1 MKYPQEHLITKEMPR
16 TNEANTLTTDL
27 ILEHYFPY
35 VKARAKQRG
44 INISKLSEG
53 FVVSQWDRSRTV
65 SSIAELEEF
74 LIKIGVKL

>member
-1 MKYPQEHLITKEMPR
+1 MNYPQEHLITKEMPR
-16 TNEANTLTTDL
+16 TNEANTVTTDL

-44 INISKLSEG
+44 INISKISEG
-53 FVVSQWDRSRTV
+53 FLVSQWDRSRTV